1 MRAGSPLSYWVFAL
15 GLVLGLA
22 LGLGTTRVYGP
33 LQRDNAEP
41 WQLRDDQRNH
51 YMVAIAL
58 KHAHTGDL
66 SAALDELIALRPS
79 QNPLDA
85 LAEAA
90 CELGSSGYLSTES
103 GIRALRYVAQMYSA
117 QGRSGCAEQLL
128 PPAASP
134 SPVIRLQSRADI
146 TARGT
151 PVPTKPPIVSD
162 AEPRQRVPP
171 TQPAQRRFEAIS
183 LRSFC
188 DADRPAMI
196 EVRVVDYLGRGLP
209 GQQIRIRWAA
219 QEDIFLSGLKG
230 DRDDAYA
237 DFQMAEDIDY
247 ALDMPDAAEALET
260 SLRTGNCYEGNRKS
274 LKSYRV
280 VFAER

>member
-1 MRAGSPLSYWVFAL
+1 MRAPSVLSYWVFAL
-15 GLVLGLA
+15 GLVLGLT
-22 LGLGTTRVYGP
+22 LGLAATRVYGP

-41 WQLRDDQRNH
+41 WQLRDDQRHH

-58 KHAHTGDL
+58 KQAHSGDL
-66 SAALDELIALRPS
+66 SAALDELIALRLAT
-79 QNPLDA
+79 NPLDA

-103 GIRALRYVAQMYSA
+103 GIQALRAVIALYSA

-134 SPVIRLQSRADI
+134 TPATAARTRADSALRA
-146 TARGT
+146 TA
-151 PVPTKPPIVSD
+151 PPTKPPLPVSGVS
-162 AEPRQRVPP
+162 ARRALP
-171 TQPAQRRFEAIS
+171 TPTPQRRFEAIS

-188 DADRPAMI
+188 DAERPAMI
-196 EVRVVDYLGRGLP
+196 AVSVVDYLGRGLP
-209 GQQIRIRWAA
+209 GQQIRVRWGA
-219 QEDIFLSGLKG
+219 QEDLFLSGLHG
-230 DRDDAYA
+230 DRGDAYA

-247 ALDMPDAAEALET
+247 ALDMPGAAEPLDT
-260 SLRTGNCYEGNRKS
+260 SLRTASCYEGNRKS
-274 LKSYRV
+274 LKSWRV